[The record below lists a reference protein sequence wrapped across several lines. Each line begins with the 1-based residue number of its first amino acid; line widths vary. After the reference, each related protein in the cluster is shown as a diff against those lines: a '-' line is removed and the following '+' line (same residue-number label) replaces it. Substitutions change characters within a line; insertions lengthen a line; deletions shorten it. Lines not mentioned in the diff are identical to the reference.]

1 MMNDDNAAGHAA
13 FSSLISVADCDVQA
27 FVYAHAAAGHSCAVQ
42 GKTATDRNASALT
55 VIPLLIAVL
64 TIIAA
69 MFIAVVPHAA
79 TMATG

>member
-1 MMNDDNAAGHAA
+1 MFKLSFMRTRQLGIHVR
-13 FSSLISVADCDVQA
+13 FGGRRL
-27 FVYAHAAAGHSCAVQ
+27 
-42 GKTATDRNASALT
+42 RNASALT